1 MSRETA
7 CEKARGLLAAVG
19 LSQKALCYPDELS
32 GGQKQRIAIARAMA
46 MDPEVILFD
55 EPTSALDPTM
65 VSEVLAVMRNLAN
78 RGMTMIIVT
87 HEMKFARDVS
97 SRVFFLDE
105 GVIYEE
111 GTPLEIFD
119 HPVKEKTKMF
129 VNRMKVFHYEI
140 LSKEFDFIGMDAQ
153 LETFGMH
160 HTMSKKMI
168 KSLQMMVEE
177 LCVQTILP
185 SLPEENIDIQI
196 TVEYAADGSQTLM
209 EVVYNGDPADRLQTA
224 DELSAALIRNMAAK
238 IEYSY
243 DQMNRYHIIM
253 KKR

>member
-1 MSRETA
+1 
-7 CEKARGLLAAVG
+7 
-19 LSQKALCYPDELS
+19 
-32 GGQKQRIAIARAMA
+32 
-46 MDPEVILFD
+46 
-55 EPTSALDPTM
+55 
-65 VSEVLAVMRNLAN
+65 
-78 RGMTMIIVT
+78 MTMIIVT